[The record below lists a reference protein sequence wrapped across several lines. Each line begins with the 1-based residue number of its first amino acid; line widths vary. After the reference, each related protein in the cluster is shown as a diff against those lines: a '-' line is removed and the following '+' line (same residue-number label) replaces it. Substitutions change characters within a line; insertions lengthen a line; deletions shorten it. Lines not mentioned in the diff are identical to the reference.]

1 MESNEKIIAGCKK
14 NDRKAQQALYE
25 KFGPKMYGH
34 CIRYAG
40 NVEEAQD
47 VLQDGFI
54 KVFEKISSL
63 KDANSLE
70 GWMSRIFINLALS
83 NYRKRKAGPDLI
95 EMEPLQEVLTDKDDD
110 IPQDELDPKLVLQQ
124 IQKLPEKYRLVLNA
138 YAIDGL
144 SHKEIASLLDTTESN
159 TKSILSR
166 ARKIMRDWLNKK
178 DNKK

>member
-1 MESNEKIIAGCKK
+1 LESNEKIIAGCKK
-14 NDRKAQQALYE
+14 NDRKAQQSLYE

-34 CIRYAG
+34 CLRYAG

-63 KDANSLE
+63 KDANALE

-83 NYRKRKAGPDLI
+83 YYRKRKSGPDLV
-95 EMEPLQEVLTDKDDD
+95 EMEPLHEVLSEEQNIPNDD
-110 IPQDELDPKLVLQQ
+110 LDPKLVLKQ
-124 IQKLPEKYRLVLNA
+124 IQSLPEKYRLVLNA

-144 SHKEIASLLDTTESN
+144 SHKEIADLLETTESN

-166 ARKIMRDWLNKK
+166 ARKMMRDWLNEK
-178 DNKK
+178 DNKN

>member
-1 MESNEKIIAGCKK
+1 LESNEKIIAGCKK
-14 NDRKAQQALYE
+14 NDRKAQQNLYE

-34 CIRYAG
+34 CLRYAG

-63 KDANSLE
+63 KDANALE

-83 NYRKRKAGPDLI
+83 YYRKRKSGPDLVK
-95 EMEPLQEVLTDKDDD
+95 MEPLHEVLSEEQNIPNDD
-110 IPQDELDPKLVLQQ
+110 LDPKLVLKQ
-124 IQKLPEKYRLVLNA
+124 IQSLPEKYRLVLNA

-144 SHKEIASLLDTTESN
+144 SHKEIADLLETTESN

-166 ARKIMRDWLNKK
+166 ARKMMRDWLNEK
-178 DNKK
+178 DNKN

>member
-34 CIRYAG
+34 CLRYAG

-95 EMEPLQEVLTDKDDD
+95 EMEPLQEVLSEEED
-110 IPQDELDPKLVLQQ
+110 IPNDDLDPKLVLKQ
-124 IQKLPEKYRLVLNA
+124 IQSLPEKYRLVLNA

-144 SHKEIASLLDTTESN
+144 SHREIADLLETTESN

-166 ARKIMRDWLNKK
+166 ARKMMRDWLNEK

>member
-1 MESNEKIIAGCKK
+1 LESNEKIIAGCKK
-14 NDRKAQQALYE
+14 NDRKAQQNLYE

-34 CIRYAG
+34 CLRYAG

-63 KDANSLE
+63 KDANALE

-83 NYRKRKAGPDLI
+83 YYRKRKAGPDLV
-95 EMEPLQEVLTDKDDD
+95 EMEPLQEVLSEEDD
-110 IPQDELDPKLVLQQ
+110 IPNNDLDPKLVLKQ
-124 IQKLPEKYRLVLNA
+124 IQSLPEKYRLVLNA

-144 SHKEIASLLDTTESN
+144 SHREIADLLETTESN

-166 ARKIMRDWLNKK
+166 ARKMMRDWLNEK